1 VRSLQPAPGGLCR
14 KLGMTAANELVVNDE
29 VGHGRLVV
37 PQGGVLAWVWGELVC
52 LAEVVLR

>member
-1 VRSLQPAPGGLCR
+1 
-14 KLGMTAANELVVNDE
+14 MTAVDELVVYDE

-37 PQGGVLAWVWGELVC
+37 PQGGVLAWVWDELVY